1 MRIFEANISLQ
12 VCMFLKE
19 FLNNISSFEIANKKM
34 FDDFGLISVFES
46 RDDFQEL
53 KKSVSVVATDFVE
66 ESDRVEY
73 GDFQTNKV

>member
-53 KKSVSVVATDFVE
+53 KSPCLLLPQILLKSLIE
-66 ESDRVEY
+66 
-73 GDFQTNKV
+73 